1 MRFSFSLSLI
11 AICFLL
17 ISGQEGAFAQEKVS
31 NQELT
36 LTLESV
42 IRQAQD
48 SSITASLSRELAA
61 KDYWGYSRYLSE
73 KGPQVTFNMNPSY
86 VKQNHNVEYSYL
98 YPTSYNM
105 LSSDASISYSQQITD
120 LGGYLYADT
129 RFIWS
134 EYFGAMKN
142 EYNVPRAF
150 GVTPARVGYRQ
161 ELLGWN
167 GLSWQKRI
175 EESSY
180 RTSRRKLTYRLLQIA
195 EEASNLFFD
204 YMACEERYKIYEQNF
219 RSAENLLKIGKKKLS
234 LTTITVAELR
244 SLELE
249 RNNTYTQ
256 LEQAKA
262 LLDNARRELLSYLRM
277 KDEGQMILVKMPDI
291 PNALSIRIPDA
302 VDMAVKNNPEI
313 LELDD
318 ESLRAEYELDYA
330 RHQKG
335 LQAALNINIGL
346 HNYGTDFA
354 KLYSRPELNALAQI
368 TLSFPIFDSGLAK
381 HREQEAHSAYNS
393 TLLAAQE
400 ERRRLEQ
407 AVTSLANLLESQQLT
422 LSNAAESVGLAD
434 ETFELIGKMYAEG
447 MVDINTYQ
455 LALNRKDSAHQLF
468 TATLCSFWSNYF
480 KLSRLTMYDYINGS
494 AL

>member
-1 MRFSFSLSLI
+1 MRCPASLTILF
-11 AICFLL
+11 ICFLL
-17 ISGQEGAFAQEKVS
+17 LWGQERGFAQEKETC
-31 NQELT
+31 QELT

-42 IRQAQD
+42 ISLAQD

-61 KDYWGYSRYLSE
+61 KDYWGYNRYLSE
-73 KGPQVTFNMNPSY
+73 KGPQVKFDMNPSY
-86 VKQNHNVEYSYL
+86 VKQNHYVDYSYL

-105 LSSDASISYSQQITD
+105 LSSDAGISYSQQITA

-134 EYFGAMKN
+134 EYFGAMRDS
-142 EYNVPRAF
+142 YNVPRAF
-150 GVTPARVGYRQ
+150 GITPARVGYRQ
-161 ELLGWN
+161 DLLGWN
-167 GLSWQKRI
+167 ALSWQKRI

-180 RTSRRKLTYRLLQIA
+180 NTSRRKLTYRMLQIA

-204 YMACEERYKIYEQNF
+204 YVACEERYKIYEQNF
-219 RSAENLLKIGKKKLS
+219 RSAENLLKIGEKKLS
-234 LTTITVAELR
+234 LTTITVAELK

-277 KDEGQMILVKMPDI
+277 EDEGQMILVRMPDI
-291 PNALSIRIPDA
+291 PNALSICIPDA
-302 VDMAVKNNPEI
+302 VDMAMKNNPEI

-335 LQAALNINIGL
+335 LQAGLNVSIGVQ
-346 HNYGTDFA
+346 NYGTDFA
-354 KLYSRPELNALAQI
+354 RLYSKQELYSMAQI
-368 TLSFPIFDSGLAK
+368 TLSVPIFDSGLAK
-381 HREQEAHSAYNS
+381 RREKEAHSAYNS
-393 TLLAAQE
+393 TILAAQE

-422 LSNAAESVGLAD
+422 LSNAAESVNLAD

-447 MVDINTYQ
+447 MLDINTYQ
-455 LALNRKDSAHQLF
+455 LALNRKDSAHQLY
-468 TATLCSFWSNYF
+468 TATLCSYWSNYF
-480 KLSRLTMYDYINGS
+480 KLSRLTMYDFINGS